1 MTKLQPGNRKGTP
14 QRRHIAAIDP
24 AEDPLR
30 VALGKMRSFI
40 GAPARILTVAKRSG
54 YDVPISPAWLK
65 QFMEYDGEGEGRS
78 INRESREVLE
88 AFVFHSRL
96 GRALLNPQKAET
108 SGYDLL
114 VQSLAGNDI
123 ENSPIEAEGLYFLYH
138 GSYLLDGHFAIRA
151 VQISREDDTILAVDD
166 SINDNL
172 SGKGIIEAHGCLV
185 FFGTPARPH
194 IVTDGS
200 DNRHGLNLFIGTSMI
215 SQIGKI
221 RQVVGTMIGMTD
233 RAQHFYRHAIIVRA
247 PAEATFESVL
257 SQTGIYTLA
266 ALKDTSRFDPAHARA
281 IEELARQ
288 IPLNTQ
294 CFPDPILALR

>member
-1 MTKLQPGNRKGTP
+1 MSRSYRSRNCASPPICPRRQPERGG
-14 QRRHIAAIDP
+14 
-24 AEDPLR
+24 
-30 VALGKMRSFI
+30 
-40 GAPARILTVAKRSG
+40 
-54 YDVPISPAWLK
+54 
-65 QFMEYDGEGEGRS
+65 
-78 INRESREVLE
+78 
-88 AFVFHSRL
+88 
-96 GRALLNPQKAET
+96 

-138 GSYLLDGHFAIRA
+138 GSYLLDRHFAIRA
-151 VQISREDDTILAVDD
+151 VQITREDDSVLAVSD

-215 SQIGKI
+215 PQIGKM

-247 PAEATFESVL
+247 PADTTL
-257 SQTGIYTLA
+257 DQMMSQTGIYRLT
-266 ALKDTSRFDPAHARA
+266 ALKDERKFDPAHARA

-288 IPLNTQ
+288 IQLNSQ
-294 CFPDPILALR
+294 CFSDPILGLP